1 MITLSVLAI
10 VLLSLI
16 FMKAGPDLILIGG
29 LTLLVITGV
38 VPAEKAIEGFAS
50 KGLLTVAF
58 LYVVAEGMRQT
69 GAMNFLGQRWLG
81 TPKGIVRAQAKIAL
95 PAAIGSA
102 FINNTPIVAMVMP
115 LMTEWSRKI
124 GISVS
129 HLLLPLS
136 YATILGGMCTLI
148 GTSTTVVLN
157 GTLRDY
163 EGLSEMGMY
172 DISIIGIPIMVIGL
186 AYLLLVSKRLIPERK
201 SAHQEMSNARE
212 YSVEMLLEPTSP
224 LVGQTIEQ
232 AGLRSLPGMYL
243 IEIERQEDVIPA
255 VSPQERLMGN
265 DRLIFVGV
273 VDSVIDLQKFPGL
286 KTAADQQFR
295 LEKRHNDRVLI
306 EAVVANSF
314 PFKNRTIRDCRFR
327 SYYNAAVI
335 AVTRDGQRVDK
346 KIGDITLESGDTLLL
361 EARPSFLEAQRN
373 SRDFYL
379 VSEVQNSRAPRH
391 ERAWAARIILIGMII
406 LVSFQFFGIDMLKGS
421 MLAACVMIATRC
433 CRASEA
439 KASIDLSVLLTIAA
453 GIGLGEAM
461 IYTETHNYL
470 AGKFVSGIDYM
481 GDDLRNNPRLALAI
495 MCGLTMLF
503 NNIITA
509 KAAGLLCL
517 PISVAVAREL
527 GVDPWPFAIAVIIGA
542 ASSFATP
549 HGYQTNQMIY
559 GPGGYKLRDY
569 MVIGIPLS
577 LIVCLITT
585 IITPLWWPF

>member
-1 MITLSVLAI
+1 M
-10 VLLSLI
+10 
-16 FMKAGPDLILIGG
+16 
-29 LTLLVITGV
+29 
-38 VPAEKAIEGFAS
+38 
-50 KGLLTVAF
+50 
-58 LYVVAEGMRQT
+58 
-69 GAMNFLGQRWLG
+69 
-81 TPKGIVRAQAKIAL
+81 
-95 PAAIGSA
+95 
-102 FINNTPIVAMVMP
+102 NNTPIVAMVMP
-115 LMTEWSRKI
+115 LMNEWSRKI
-124 GISVS
+124 GISIS

-157 GTLRDY
+157 GTLPY
-163 EGLSEMGMY
+163 YEKEGLTTMGMY
-172 DISIIGIPIMVIGL
+172 DITVVGVPITIVGL
-186 AYLLLVSKRLIPERK
+186 AYLLFFSKRLIPERK

-212 YSVEMLLEPTSP
+212 YSVEMLLDPSSP

-243 IEIERQEDVIPA
+243 IEIERNDDVLPA

-295 LEKRHNDRVLI
+295 LEKRHHDRVLI

-314 PFKNRTIRDCRFR
+314 PFKNRTIRDARFR

-335 AVTRDGQRVDK
+335 AVTRDGQRVNK

-391 ERAWAARIILIGMII
+391 ERAWAARLIMIGMII
-406 LVSFQFFGIDMLKGS
+406 LVSFPFFGIDMLKGS

-439 KASIDLSVLLTIAA
+439 KASIDLSVLLTIGA

-461 IYTETHNYL
+461 IHTETHHYLAAKLVAGINYL
-470 AGKFVSGIDYM
+470 
-481 GDDLRNNPRLALAI
+481 GDGFKSNPRLALGLI
-495 MCGLTMLF
+495 CGMTMVF
-503 NNIITA
+503 NNVITA

-517 PISVAVAREL
+517 PIAVAIAVEL
-527 GVDPWPFAIAVIIGA
+527 GVHPWPFAIAVIIGA
-542 ASSFATP
+542 ASSFVTP
-549 HGYQTNQMIY
+549 HGYQTNQMVY
-559 GPGGYKLRDY
+559 GPGGYKPRDY
-569 MVIGIPLS
+569 FMIGVPLS
-577 LIVCLITT
+577 IIICLITT
-585 IITPLWWPF
+585 IMTPGSGRFSRSLLSEAE